1 MRNRK
6 ADGWRE
12 PRAGLLLTGL
22 IGVLAAPAW
31 SQQTPAAAQPAA
43 AQPAAAQPVAP
54 ADAAAAV
61 IGEVTEVFFDQDLEI
76 SSDIML
82 QGITATETISFRVSN
97 RWKLLRDPVVEI
109 HFDHSESLV
118 RERSSLT
125 IWVNNQ
131 GLASVPLT
139 EENARDGR
147 IKVRVPRS
155 ILYDAGYNDL
165 KFKVVQH
172 IADECEDP
180 FDPAL
185 WTRVSLD
192 SNISFGH
199 TTDPVEPE
207 LANFPAPFFDPLDY
221 GPMKIALAG
230 PAELS
235 ADQLDAVGLV
245 GFAFGR
251 HADYRGVEVAA
262 PVEDPSQATS
272 HLLIVGTADK
282 NPLVARYVD
291 RGALRPGV
299 GTVVSLP
306 NPANPKY
313 GVLVVTGGDA
323 IGVLKAAEAIASD
336 DRYELLAGTKSDIL
350 DVEDVVPPESR
361 RSPAALPF
369 ARSGEMA
376 KSSLEELG
384 MANRTVRGFDS
395 PPVQVPLRLEGD
407 AQVQIDGARVAIDY
421 AYAAGLDTRLSTMEI
436 RLDDVT
442 LRSVSLN
449 RKEGEEKNRIWVD
462 LPFELMEPDSQLE
475 IIFHL
480 FPINF
485 DPCVYVNDKHIWA
498 TVFAS
503 SEVHIAR
510 DRIAELPNLG
520 LLKYDLWPLN
530 TALADDGLVVIV
542 PDRATAADGS
552 AAMHLLAEL
561 GSRSATVR
569 PDFRVVAGGGAF
581 ADDKGTQDIVLLVN
595 EGAHT
600 AYKSLVDRKLVTT
613 SGDLD
618 RVATEDGKKVLEARN
633 GANIGT
639 VEQVVLRSGIDGRTA
654 LVVCSNTAAGLL
666 ELVHDLSNPSIL
678 GGMSGGLSVVD
689 GGAEL
694 RNLDLGAKVTLGN
707 RTLASQLKQT
717 IRGSW
722 GLLGMGV
729 LISAVLLAMIVQGW
743 ASRRGGHTG

>member
-22 IGVLAAPAW
+22 IGLLAAPAW
-31 SQQTPAAAQPAA
+31 SQPTPAQPAA
-43 AQPAAAQPVAP
+43 AQPTTAQPVAP
-54 ADAAAAV
+54 AAVAAATL
-61 IGEVTEVFFDQDLEI
+61 GDVTEVFFDKDLEI

-82 QGITATETISFRVSN
+82 QGITATETVSFRVSN
-97 RWKLLRDPVVEI
+97 RWKLNRDPIIEI
-109 HFDHSESLV
+109 RFDHSESLV

-125 IWVNNQ
+125 LWVNNQ

-172 IADECEDP
+172 VADECEDP

-185 WTRVSLD
+185 WTRISLD

-199 TTDPVEPE
+199 STDPVEAE
-207 LANFPAPFFDPLDY
+207 LGNFPAPYFDPLDY
-221 GPMKIALAG
+221 GPMKIALGG
-230 PAELS
+230 PGELS
-235 ADQLDAVGLV
+235 ADQLDAIGLV

-251 HADYRGVEVAA
+251 HADYRGVDVQP

-282 NPLVARYVD
+282 NPLVARFVD
-291 RGALRPGV
+291 RGSLRPGV

-313 GVLVVTGGDA
+313 GVLVVTGGDP

-336 DRYELLAGTKSDIL
+336 DRYELLAGTKSEIV
-350 DVEDVVPPESR
+350 DVEDVVPPKSR
-361 RSPAALPF
+361 RIPAALPF
-369 ARSGEMA
+369 ARSGEMV
-376 KSSLEELG
+376 KSTLADLG
-384 MANRTVRGFDS
+384 MNNRTVRGFYA

-475 IIFHL
+475 VIFHL

-498 TVFAS
+498 SVFAS

-542 PDRATAADGS
+542 PDRPNAADGS
-552 AAMHLLAEL
+552 AAMNLLAEL
-561 GSRSATVR
+561 GSRSATTR
-569 PDFRVVAGGGAF
+569 PDFRVVAGGSAF
-581 ADDKGTQDIVLLVN
+581 TDDKGAQDIVLLVS
-595 EGAHT
+595 EGSHA
-600 AYKSLVDRKLVTT
+600 AYKALVDRKLVTT
-613 SGDLD
+613 NGDLD

-654 LVVCSNTAAGLL
+654 LVVRSTTSAGLL
-666 ELVHDLSNPSIL
+666 DLVRDLNNPSIL